1 MHFDTSPNQSK
12 FVKFGI
18 CAPGPQSA
26 PRGTETATF
35 GKGFFQSSNLR
46 KMLTCFTKS
55 LIKFSSNCVSLSKTL
70 ECPQTYSDKGIPT
83 GVFPQGVFRQRYS
96 DRGYSN
102 KVFRQRYCD
111 RGYSN
116 RRYSDMGYF
125 DRVYLLRAFPRVVPS
140 AHTSPLLLKG
150 GINLGV
156 PNTTRMRANTPWAR
170 KRYHKRKAICGLQAL
185 LY

>member
-1 MHFDTSPNQSK
+1 MHFDTSPNRSK

-35 GKGFFQSSNLR
+35 AKGFFQSSNLR
-46 KMLTCFTKS
+46 KMLTWLTKS
-55 LIKFSSNCVSLSKTL
+55 FVTFSSNCVSLSKGIPTTVFRQRYSDKGIPTKVFRQRYSDKSIRTGGIL
-70 ECPQTYSDKGIPT
+70 ARYSDKGIPT

-116 RRYSDMGYF
+116 RRHSDMGYF
-125 DRVYLLRAFPRVVPS
+125 DRVYLLRVFPRVLCPHV
-140 AHTSPLLLKG
+140 
-150 GINLGV
+150 
-156 PNTTRMRANTPWAR
+156 TPTPQR
-170 KRYHKRKAICGLQAL
+170 RY
-185 LY
+185 